1 MPVPFFIQ
9 LAIGL
14 ALNILA
20 YLLAPKPKPPKPPSL
35 EDFKTPTAIA
45 GRPIPVIWGSI
56 TITGP
61 NVLSVHDKSIRK
73 REVSIGGKK

>member
-1 MPVPFFIQ
+1 MPVPFLIQ

-14 ALNILA
+14 ALNIIA

-35 EDFKTPTAIA
+35 EDFKTPTAVA
-45 GRPIPVIWGSI
+45 GRPIPVVWGSV

-61 NVLSVHDKSIRK
+61 NIIGVHDKGMRV
-73 REVSIGGKK
+73 REIDVDKSG